1 MQHCAIFFQPTSPPP
16 QTSGFP
22 PALAPLRSLNPFS
35 GQQDSKLLARPF
47 GRQSCT
53 SQQHTISQQ
62 SAPAAAERVIPSVT
76 PPSRPCCALVIC
88 HRNMADVA
96 RDVPVP
102 GRDAVPALLR
112 QADGD
117 CGVILMHGS
126 AGDMNS
132 GRLPLYTDALAG
144 AGFPVLR
151 FTIKPPHMPTRVKCC
166 QACPTNHLLIVSYH
180 A

>member
-1 MQHCAIFFQPTSPPP
+1 
-16 QTSGFP
+16 
-22 PALAPLRSLNPFS
+22 
-35 GQQDSKLLARPF
+35 
-47 GRQSCT
+47 
-53 SQQHTISQQ
+53 
-62 SAPAAAERVIPSVT
+62 
-76 PPSRPCCALVIC
+76 
-88 HRNMADVA
+88 MADIA

-112 QADGD
+112 PAASGD

-132 GRLPLYTDALAG
+132 GRLPLYADALAG

-166 QACPTNHLLIVSYH
+166 QARQRMCASAGSCGQCWISAHPARQAHRWFRNWQEHLELGLLARRPSLTQRQVCFQRPH
-180 A
+180 T